1 MLRAESALFLIRE
14 RVVAVLVPDL
24 DGAAEA
30 ATAAAR
36 DAGGSLQTR
45 NGGQLVFAI
54 PEARAGEFARRVA
67 LLGEVQRESGSS
79 EDVAFRAADLESAA
93 RAARA
98 RRAELEQLRA
108 RAASASDGLLVEQRI
123 AQIDAALATAERELR
138 LLRQQALRV
147 KFVVELLEKP
157 VEPLPTVNLPFPWLA
172 TLSGQDL
179 AYPSRPEPEADSEP
193 GIASNVDMSL
203 SLEGRRLA
211 DRPAPDED
219 SRALLLALRLRAAR
233 TDPVGIAAGYDAS
246 LGGFDGFVY
255 EFRGFLGLGT
265 AAGNWFTLG
274 LLGGVGVSGWTGDRV
289 PISLELPVELFT
301 LIDLGAVGRLSMF
314 AQPRWALTSEARRA
328 GTGPGEIAH
337 EYTLGGA
344 VLLPFVF
351 GNDDVDEGGLRLGFE
366 YGEVLESP
374 VYSVNVG
381 IGFGFLGH

>member
-1 MLRAESALFLIRE
+1 MIRE

-24 DGAAEA
+24 DDAVEA

-54 PEARAGEFARRVA
+54 PDARADEFARRVA
-67 LLGEVQRESGSS
+67 LQGEVKRESGSS
-79 EDVAFRAADLESAA
+79 EDVSFRAADLESSA

-98 RRAELEQLRA
+98 RHAELEQLRA
-108 RAASASDGLLVEQRI
+108 RAGSASDGLLVEQRI
-123 AQIDAALATAERELR
+123 AQVDAALATAERELG
-138 LLRQQALRV
+138 LLRQQAARV
-147 KFVVELLEKP
+147 KFVVELLERP
-157 VEPLPTVNLPFPWLA
+157 REPLPTVNLPFPWLG
-172 TLSGQDL
+172 TLSGHDL

-193 GIASNVDMSL
+193 GITSNVDMSL
-203 SLEGRRLA
+203 SLEARRLD
-211 DRPAPDED
+211 DRPSPDED
-219 SRALLLALRLRAAR
+219 SRALLLALHLRAAR
-233 TDPVGIAAGYDAS
+233 TDPVGIAAGYDAT

-265 AAGNWFTLG
+265 AVGDWLTLG
-274 LLGGVGVSGWTGDRV
+274 LLGGVGVGGWTGDRV

-328 GTGPGEIAH
+328 ATGPGESTD
-337 EYTLGGA
+337 EFTLGGA
-344 VLLPFVF
+344 VLLPVVF
-351 GNDDVDEGGLRLGFE
+351 GNDDVEDGGLRLGFE
-366 YGEVLESP
+366 YGEVIDSRF
-374 VYSVNVG
+374 YSVTAG